1 MTPEGCDKDSLRFG
15 EAERKG
21 KRKERKGRKEGKVIK
36 GWKEGGGEKVG
47 RKDRRWGGE
56 KR

>member
-1 MTPEGCDKDSLRFG
+1 MKEGGG
-15 EAERKG
+15 ETA
-21 KRKERKGRKEGKVIK
+21 GRKEGKVIK

-47 RKDRRWGGE
+47 RKERRRERKGRTEGQKKWK